1 MKKVENMVSHN
12 GNKVPNQ
19 FILTDKRGN
28 RYFQSYNTI
37 IAKIDTKG
45 NITLDK
51 DKWKYSSTTSKYRNL
66 FLGENT
72 KETKEKIK
80 LKIYKLKNL
89 NVA

>member
-28 RYFQSYNTI
+28 RYFQSYATI
-37 IAKIDTKG
+37 IAKIDKKG
-45 NITLDK
+45 NVTLDK
-51 DKWKYSSTTSKYRNL
+51 EKWNYSPTTSKYRNL
-66 FLGENT
+66 FLGEDT

>member
-28 RYFQSYNTI
+28 RYFKSYDTI
-37 IAKIDTKG
+37 IAKIDKKG
-45 NITLDK
+45 IVTLDK
-51 DKWKYSSTTSKYRNL
+51 EKWNYSSTTSKYRNL
-66 FLGENT
+66 FLGEDT

>member
-1 MKKVENMVSHN
+1 MVSHN

-28 RYFQSYNTI
+28 RYFQSYDTI
-37 IAKIDTKG
+37 IAKIDKKG
-45 NITLDK
+45 SVTLDK
-51 DKWKYSSTTSKYRNL
+51 EKWDCSATTSKYRNL
-66 FLGENT
+66 FLGEDT

-80 LKIYKLKNL
+80 NKIYKLKNL